1 MRLHFEAALV
11 ERLLH
16 HSGAAQ
22 SRKSPCGTCSPTHGA
37 GLWLVGDHGIYLMSN
52 GVPGLLAGDG
62 PRHVVAHAAEADPHL
77 QPDTFYAVKR
87 KASGGDD
94 SITFLPESWVL
105 GLLAQSS
112 DGRVCIDLVP
122 GRARIASAARRARQ
136 AGKAAPLLQQKKQPD
151 EDAAALLQNLLAAL
165 GPPPKDREARRRRR
179 ILIRTA
185 LYSVLLAAKVRN
197 DAAEAALNQ
206 LSDALGYT
214 IVAPRSSFRL
224 RQDAWELVTYLSTL
238 RGINPH
244 AAEVSNIAAILT
256 DARARLWS
264 RSRARQSRPVRGKA
278 GPAAG
283 DEAQDHG

>member
-1 MRLHFEAALV
+1 
-11 ERLLH
+11 
-16 HSGAAQ
+16 
-22 SRKSPCGTCSPTHGA
+22 
-37 GLWLVGDHGIYLMSN
+37 MSN

-77 QPDTFYAVKR
+77 QPDTFDAVKR

-105 GLLAQSS
+105 ALLAQSS

-136 AGKAAPLLQQKKQPD
+136 AGDAGKAAPLLRRKKQPD

-185 LYSVLLAAKVRN
+185 LYSVLLAAKFRN

-214 IVAPRSSFRL
+214 IMAPRSSFRL
-224 RQDAWELVTYLSTL
+224 RQDAWELVAYLSIL

-244 AAEVSNIAAILT
+244 AAAVSNIAAILM
-256 DARARLWS
+256 DARARLRS
-264 RSRARQSRPVRGKA
+264 RSRARQSRPVRGKV
-278 GPAAG
+278 GHAAG
-283 DEAQDHG
+283 DEAKDHG